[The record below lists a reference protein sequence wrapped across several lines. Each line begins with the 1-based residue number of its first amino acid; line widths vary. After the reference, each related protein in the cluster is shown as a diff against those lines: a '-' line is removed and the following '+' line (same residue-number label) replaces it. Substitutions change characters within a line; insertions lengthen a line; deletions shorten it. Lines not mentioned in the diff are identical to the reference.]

1 VEVSGFSARTTVKAT
16 EVGEY
21 GSQVTR
27 NNPVTLTRVRP
38 QISRRRELDPYHPEG
53 VGEVS

>member
-38 QISRRRELDPYHPEG
+38 QISRRRELDPCHPEG